1 MVISY
6 DRYSMKGLE
15 DKKVRVTVDSNIRYR
30 DYDVELTSGRYG
42 WPLLE
47 DGKVI
52 MEIKVPGQYPQ
63 WMADIL
69 NKFGL
74 IDQSFSK
81 YCKAYLQTRERLSH
95 TVKS

>member
-1 MVISY
+1 MIQ
-6 DRYSMKGLE
+6 
-15 DKKVRVTVDSNIRYR
+15 IRYR
-30 DYDVELTSGRYG
+30 DYDVEWTSGRYG

-47 DGKVI
+47 DGKAI

-63 WMADIL
+63 WMAGIL

-74 IDQSFSK
+74 MDQSFSK
-81 YCKAYLQTRERLSH
+81 YGKAYLQTKERLSH